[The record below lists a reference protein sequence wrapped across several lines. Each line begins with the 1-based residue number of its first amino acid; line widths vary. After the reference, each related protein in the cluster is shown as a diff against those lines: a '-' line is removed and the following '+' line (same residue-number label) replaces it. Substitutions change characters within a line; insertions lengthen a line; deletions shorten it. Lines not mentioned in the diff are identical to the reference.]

1 MLQIRIFEEKILQM
15 IERKELEIGFH
26 LLMGHEAIVVGAI
39 SSLKKDDYITSN
51 HRTLGRYLAR
61 GGDTRKIMAEIF
73 GKESGLCHGKAGEM
87 LIADK
92 STGLL
97 FSSVTVAAGIPVA
110 VGAALALQ
118 RISKTDRIVACF
130 FGDGATC
137 NGVFHEAL
145 NLAAVRKAPVLF
157 VCENNGLSINIP
169 QREWLSTNTVA
180 ERAAGYGIPGVRVDG
195 TDVEA
200 VREITLEA
208 AERARRGQG
217 PTLIDATT
225 VRLRPHKEGLA
236 DNRSPDEIAKEWEK
250 DPVGLYEKKLLRE
263 HLISETRIDEMKRS
277 LQKEIDDAVE
287 FAKKSE
293 FPEISELNDNLYSP
307 RMSAAFSRASS
318 N

>member
-180 ERAAGYGIPGVRVDG
+180 ERAAGYGMPGVRVDG

>member
-1 MLQIRIFEEKILQM
+1 MLQIRIFEETILDL
-15 IERKELEIGFH
+15 IEKKELEIGFH
-26 LLMGHEAIVVGAI
+26 LLMGHEAIVVGA
-39 SSLKKDDYITSN
+39 SSVLRKDDCLTSN

-92 STGLL
+92 GTGLL

-118 RISKTDRIVACF
+118 RIPDNDRIVACF

-137 NGVFHEAL
+137 NGIFHEAL
-145 NLAAVRKAPVLF
+145 NLAAVRKAPVVF

-169 QREWLSTNTVA
+169 QKEWLSTTTVA
-180 ERAAGYGIPGVRVDG
+180 ERASGYGMPGVRVDG

-200 VREITLEA
+200 VRTAMLQA
-208 AERARRGQG
+208 VERARNGLG
-217 PTLIDATT
+217 PTLIDAVT

-236 DNRSPDEIAKEWEK
+236 DNRSPEEMAREWER

-263 HLISETRIDEMKRS
+263 RQIDTAVLEEIVRKLR
-277 LQKEIDDAVE
+277 KEIDEAVE
-287 FAKKSE
+287 FAEKSE
-293 FPEISELNDNLYSP
+293 FPKISELRDNLYSP
-307 RMSAAFSRASS
+307 RMTASFSRA
-318 N
+318 NTH